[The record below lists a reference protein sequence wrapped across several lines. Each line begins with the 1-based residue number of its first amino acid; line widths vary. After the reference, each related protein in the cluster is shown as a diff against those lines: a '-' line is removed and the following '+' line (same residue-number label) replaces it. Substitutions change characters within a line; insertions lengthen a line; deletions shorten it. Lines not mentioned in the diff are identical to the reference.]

1 MIKWNNKYSYPSSS
15 RSIQKG
21 SRLYSVGNQTMIPSV
36 TTILEITKPDSDKEQ
51 LAKWVA
57 KVGEAES
64 KRIASESS
72 SRGTALHSRIENFLK
87 GKLNGDLLEEKNL
100 AQKMADEIIE
110 NGIRDKVSEIYGC
123 EVTVFQPDPPNRFAG
138 TADCI
143 AEWNGKISILDF
155 KQTNK
160 QKRKEWILSYL
171 LQLSAYA
178 IAHNRVYNTKID
190 RGVILMCATDL
201 TFQEF
206 VVEGDEFLEL
216 QKEFKK
222 RVELYYQLQAK
233 G

>member
-1 MIKWNNKYSYPSSS
+1 MKWNNKYSYPLST
-15 RSIQKG
+15 RSIHLG
-21 SRLYSVGNQTMIPSV
+21 SRVYSVENETLLPSV
-36 TTILEITKPDSDKEQ
+36 TSILEITKSNADKEQ

-57 KVGEAES
+57 KVGETES

-72 SRGTALHSRIENFLK
+72 SRGTALHLRIENFLK
-87 GKLNGDLLEEKNL
+87 GRLNGDLLEEKNL

-110 NGIRDKVSEIYGC
+110 NGIKNKVSEIYGV
-123 EVTVFQPDPPNRFAG
+123 EATLYYPHGPNRYAG

-155 KQTNK
+155 KQTNRAK
-160 QKRKEWILSYL
+160 KIEWIHSYF

-178 IAHNRVYNTKID
+178 IAHNKLFNTNIN

-201 TFQEF
+201 TYQEF

-216 QKEFKK
+216 QKEFMG
-222 RVELYYQLQAK
+222 RVELYYQLQSK
-233 G
+233 R

>member
-1 MIKWNNKYSYPSSS
+1 MKWNNKYSYPSSS

-21 SRLYSVGNQTMIPSV
+21 SRLYSVGNETMLPSV
-36 TTILEITKPDSDKEQ
+36 TSILEITKPASDKEQ

-87 GKLNGDLLEEKNL
+87 SRLNGDLLEEKNL

-110 NGIRDKVSEIYGC
+110 NGIKDKVSEIYGV
-123 EVTVFQPDPPNRFAG
+123 EATLYYPDPPNRYAG

-143 AEWNGKISILDF
+143 AEWNGKISILDM
-155 KQTNK
+155 KQTNRVK
-160 QKRKEWILSYL
+160 KIEWIKSYL

-178 IAHNRVYNTKID
+178 MAHNKVYNTNIN

-201 TFQEF
+201 TYQEF

-216 QKEFKK
+216 QAEFMK
-222 RVELYYQLQAK
+222 RVELYYQLKAK

>member
-1 MIKWNNKYSYPSSS
+1 MKWNNKYSYPSSS
-15 RSIQKG
+15 RSIQRG
-21 SRLYSVGNQTMIPSV
+21 SRLYSVGNETMLPSV
-36 TTILEITKPDSDKEQ
+36 TSILEITKPASDKEQ

-110 NGIRDKVSEIYGC
+110 NGIRNKVSEIYGC
-123 EVTVFQPDPPNRFAG
+123 EVTVFQPDPPHRFAG
-138 TADCI
+138 TVDCI
-143 AEWNGKISILDF
+143 AEWNGKISIIDS

-178 IAHNRVYNTKID
+178 IAHNRVYNTTID

-216 QKEFKK
+216 QKEFMK

>member
-21 SRLYSVGNQTMIPSV
+21 SRLYSVGNQTMLPSV
-36 TTILEITKPDSDKEQ
+36 TSILEITKPNSDKEQ

-110 NGIRDKVSEIYGC
+110 NGIRNKVSEIYGC
-123 EVTVFQPDPPNRFAG
+123 EVTVFQPDPPHRFAG

-155 KQTNK
+155 KQSNK
-160 QKRKEWILSYL
+160 QKRKEWIFSYL
-171 LQLSAYA
+171 LQISAYA
-178 IAHNRVYNTKID
+178 IAHNRVYNTTID

-216 QKEFKK
+216 QKEFMK

>member
-1 MIKWNNKYSYPSSS
+1 MKWNNKYSYPSSS

-21 SRLYSVGNQTMIPSV
+21 SRLYSVGNETMLPSV
-36 TTILEITKPDSDKEQ
+36 TSILEITKPASDKEQ

-110 NGIRDKVSEIYGC
+110 NGIRNKVSEIFGC
-123 EVTVFQPDPPNRFAG
+123 EVTVFQPDPPHRFGG

-143 AEWNGKISILDF
+143 AEWNGKISILDY

-160 QKRKEWILSYL
+160 PKRIEWIKSYL

-216 QKEFKK
+216 QKEFMK

>member
-1 MIKWNNKYSYPSSS
+1 MKWNNKYLYPSSS

-21 SRLYSVGNQTMIPSV
+21 SRLYSVGNETMLPSV
-36 TTILEITKPDSDKEQ
+36 TSILEITKPASDKEQ

-110 NGIRDKVSEIYGC
+110 NGIRNKVSEIYGV
-123 EVTVFQPDPPNRFAG
+123 EATLNYPDPPNRYAG

-143 AEWNGKISILDF
+143 AEWNGKISILDM
-155 KQTNK
+155 KQTNRVK
-160 QKRKEWILSYL
+160 KIEWIKSYL

-178 IAHNRVYNTKID
+178 MAHNKVYNTNIN

-201 TFQEF
+201 TYQEF

-216 QKEFKK
+216 QKEFMK